1 MEILLG
7 ISNNIRAQIQESS
20 WIRRMFEEATALSA
34 VHGAE
39 NVFDLSLGNPL
50 LEPPPEFRDELLR
63 IANDETP
70 GTHRYMPNGG
80 FPDTRAAVAQGLAV
94 DTGLPFE
101 GNDVIMTCGAGAAL
115 NVTFRA
121 ILDPGDEVVLI
132 APYFGEYT
140 FYVHNQ
146 GGVPVVATSHDDFQP
161 NMESIKAAITDRTR
175 AVLINSPN
183 NPSGAIYPEATLV
196 SLANVI
202 QEAEAQFGTEIFL
215 ISDEPYRKLMYTDQP
230 YSFVYGHHTRTIVA
244 TSHSKDLGLAGER
257 IGYIAV
263 NPGYE
268 ERGEFIDAVTTAN
281 RTLGF
286 VSAPAIMQRIVAKL
300 QNVTVDVSEYR
311 NKRDFIYSALTK
323 MGYEAVEPQG
333 AFYMFPR
340 SPLPD
345 DQEFIR
351 LLQSKLVLTVPGVG
365 FGTPG
370 YFRLSFCVEDRVL
383 EGALPGFE
391 AALAEARG

>member
-1 MEILLG
+1 MG
-7 ISNNIRAQIQESS
+7 ISEKTRAQMQESS
-20 WIRRMFEEATALSA
+20 WIRRMFEEAAVLSA
-34 VHGAE
+34 EHGAE

-63 IANDETP
+63 IANDESP

-80 FPDTRAAVAQGLAV
+80 FLETRSAVAQGLAV

-132 APYFGEYT
+132 APFFAEYT
-140 FYVHNQ
+140 FYVYHQ
-146 GGVPVVATSHDDFQP
+146 GGVPVVATSDDDFQP
-161 NMESIKAAITDRTR
+161 DMESIEAAITDRTR
-175 AVLINSPN
+175 AMLINSPN
-183 NPSGAIYPEATLV
+183 NPSGAIYSEATLA
-196 SLANVI
+196 SLASVI
-202 QEAEAQFGTEIFL
+202 QAAEKRFGTEIFL
-215 ISDEPYRKLMYTDQP
+215 ISDEPYRKLMYTDDP
-230 YSFVYGHHTRTIVA
+230 YPFVFPHHTRSVVA

-257 IGYIAV
+257 IGFIAV
-263 NPGYE
+263 NPAYGD
-268 ERGEFIDAVTTAN
+268 RGEFIDAVTFAN

-286 VSAPAIMQRIVAKL
+286 VNAPAIMQRIVAKL
-300 QNVTVDVSEYR
+300 QDVTVDISEYR
-311 NKRDFIYSALTK
+311 SKRDFIYSALTK
-323 MGYEAVEPQG
+323 MGYECFEPQG

-345 DQEFIR
+345 DQAFIR

-383 EGALPGFE
+383 EGSLPGFE
-391 AALAEARG
+391 AALAEVRG